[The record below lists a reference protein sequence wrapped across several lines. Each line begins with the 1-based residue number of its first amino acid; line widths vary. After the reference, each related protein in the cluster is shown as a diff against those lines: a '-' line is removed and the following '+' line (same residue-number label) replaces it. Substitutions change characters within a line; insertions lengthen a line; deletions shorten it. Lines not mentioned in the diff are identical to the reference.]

1 MRYKREEGLVGQ
13 KDFWMRARHGRAIQY
28 PRKGIRVASH
38 HRDIGIHA
46 SEDLTVKHT
55 NPYEAELGATLIN
68 DFK

>member
-1 MRYKREEGLVGQ
+1 MGELSNTRE
-13 KDFWMRARHGRAIQY
+13 
-28 PRKGIRVASH
+28 KGIRVASH